1 MHPDYAQT
9 RYTCKAYD
17 PSKTIDDETLN
28 AILESLRL
36 SPSSINIQPWHFLV
50 AKTQTAKER
59 LACAVTGDN
68 AYNLP
73 KILNASCVLV
83 LCTKTQLDQTHLDK
97 VIASEEKAG
106 RFADDNA
113 KNTRKALCQGF
124 FDEFSKNP
132 NELLAWAE
140 NQTFIALG
148 HLLLSA
154 QTFGVQAT
162 PIGGYDRTTLDN
174 ELNLAQQHL
183 KSSVIVALGYADEND
198 FNRQLPKARLDFDDV
213 FSTL

>member
-1 MHPDYAQT
+1 MHPTYAQH

-17 PSKTIDDETLN
+17 PTKTIDDDTLT

-36 SPSSINIQPWHFLV
+36 APSSINIQPWHFLI
-50 AKTQTAKER
+50 AKSQTAKER

-83 LCTKTQLDQTHLDK
+83 LCTKTCLDQAHLDNI
-97 VIASEEKAG
+97 IASEDKAG
-106 RFADDNA
+106 RFANDDA
-113 KNTRKALCQGF
+113 KNARQALCQGF
-124 FDEFSKNP
+124 FNEFSKNP
-132 NELLAWAE
+132 SELLAWAE

-162 PIGGYDRTTLDN
+162 AIGGYDRAVLDN
-174 ELNLAQQHL
+174 ELNLANQHL
-183 KSSVIVALGYADEND
+183 KSSVIVALGYAHDDD
-198 FNRQLPKARLDFDDV
+198 FNQHLPKARLAFDDV